1 MGGALLLVAV
11 IYVAWATRLPLD
23 TRSTVN
29 PREWVGAIH
38 VHTVASD
45 GGGTL
50 DEVAV
55 AARDSGLDFLT
66 ITDHNVWAMPT
77 AEYRA
82 ETLLVLGEEAR
93 VPAGHMLVL
102 GGEDPALRIT
112 RRREAEEAGSP
123 LGPSVSPGSGFRIVA
138 HPEGPSQPWSEWDP
152 AAFDAIEIWNLD
164 TEFRND
170 GLADWSKALLLLPA
184 KPVSAM
190 IQMVDRPAVTLSR
203 WDELLAEGHRIVG
216 ICSVDAH
223 AHVPITDR
231 FALPFPAYRGLF
243 RLARQHV
250 FLSDD
255 PTGDAAHDAD
265 LVTEA
270 LRQGRSFCS
279 FDGIADGSGL
289 VVRARNTVGSA
300 TLGGRLAWEAGSV
313 RIAATTPEVSVPV
326 LVRLFLDG
334 VLVDEGPGP
343 GYRSRPLPGPGAYRL
358 EISLV
363 LARGVVPWIFTN
375 PIWVLE

>member
-11 IYVAWATRLPLD
+11 IYAIWATRLPLD

-82 ETLLVLGEEAR
+82 ETLLGLGEEAR

-123 LGPSVSPGSGFRIVA
+123 LGPSVSSGSGLRVVA
-138 HPEGPSQPWSEWDP
+138 HPEGPAQPWLEWDP
-152 AAFDAIEIWNLD
+152 AAFDAIEIWNWD
-164 TEFRND
+164 TDLRDD
-170 GLADWSKALLLLPA
+170 GWRDWSKALLLLPTR
-184 KPVSAM
+184 PVSAM
-190 IQMVDRPAVTLSR
+190 LELLDRPAATLSR
-203 WDELLAEGHRIVG
+203 WDDLLAEGHRIMG
-216 ICSVDAH
+216 LCSVDAH
-223 AHVPITDR
+223 SHVPIGDR
-231 FALPFPAYRGLF
+231 FALPFPAYRELF

-250 FLSDD
+250 LLSGD
-255 PTGDAAHDAD
+255 PGLKVMGLAPMAVAPLHQRKGIGSALVRAGLEQCKQLGVAAVVVLGHPDYYPRFGFSPAYQFD
-265 LVTEA
+265 IDSEYEVPKEVFMAMELQPDA
-270 LRQGRSFCS
+270 LRGKTGR
-279 FDGIADGSGL
+279 
-289 VVRARNTVGSA
+289 VKYH
-300 TLGGRLAWEAGSV
+300 AGFSSV
-313 RIAATTPEVSVPV
+313 
-326 LVRLFLDG
+326 
-334 VLVDEGPGP
+334 
-343 GYRSRPLPGPGAYRL
+343 
-358 EISLV
+358 
-363 LARGVVPWIFTN
+363 
-375 PIWVLE
+375 

>member
-55 AARDSGLDFLT
+55 VARDSGLDFLAV
-66 ITDHNVWAMPT
+66 TDHNVWAMPT

-93 VPAGHMLVL
+93 VPAGHVLVL

-123 LGPSVSPGSGFRIVA
+123 LGPSVSSGSGLRVVA
-138 HPEGPSQPWSEWDP
+138 HPEGPAQPWLEWDP
-152 AAFDAIEIWNLD
+152 AAFDAIEIWNWD
-164 TEFRND
+164 TDLRDD
-170 GLADWSKALLLLPA
+170 GWRDWSKALLLLPMR
-184 KPVSAM
+184 PVSAM
-190 IQMVDRPAVTLSR
+190 LELLDRPTATLSR
-203 WDELLAEGHRIVG
+203 WDDLLSEGHRIAG
-216 ICSVDAH
+216 LCSVDAH
-223 AHVPITDR
+223 AHVPIGDR
-231 FALPFPAYRGLF
+231 FALPFPAYRDLF
-243 RLARQHV
+243 KLARQHV
-250 FLSDD
+250 LLSGD

-270 LRQGRSFCS
+270 LGQGRSFCS
-279 FDGIADGSGL
+279 FDGVADGSGL
-289 VVRARNTVGSA
+289 VVRARNTAGSA

-334 VLVDEGPGP
+334 VLVDEGAGP

-358 EISLV
+358 EISLD

-375 PIWVLE
+375 PIWVVE